1 MKKTDELV
9 NHCPFCGSESIEW
22 MGDAFGEETPFHC
35 HECDKWFSAE
45 FVWNDFCDEAVTAV
59 SRMLTDEVYRQ
70 NGITNANEDSS
81 DDSWYEL
88 QEELREKM
96 LEAAAKVI
104 NNSNFYSV

>member
-1 MKKTDELV
+1 MKKIDELV
-9 NHCPFCGSESIEW
+9 NHCPFCGSENIEW

-35 HECDKWFSAE
+35 HECDRWFSAE
-45 FVWNDFCDEAVTAV
+45 FIWNDFCDAVVTTA
-59 SRMLTDEVYRQ
+59 SRQLADEVYIQ
-70 NGITNANEDSS
+70 KGMTEPALDH